1 MNRNY
6 LAIILAAG
14 KGSRLE
20 HKGPKALFEINNI
33 PLIQYLYNSITSLGS
48 IDMLTVVGYKKN
60 TLINYIKNKSIYAIQ
75 DQQLG
80 TAHAV
85 NQCTEYIK
93 KYKNTFVFVADAPFI
108 SESYIS
114 SMMRLHEQQK
124 SDCTFLYSNFPI
136 NLPYGRLIFN
146 NQNRLLRL
154 VEFHHANEE
163 EIKINSYFTSQYL
176 FKSSTLLEVLKK
188 INPDIKT
195 GEFNLTDSIN
205 ILLSQQSRISPL
217 FIKNYKKLIG
227 INSIE
232 DFNYIIKK

>member
-20 HKGPKALFEINNI
+20 YKGPKALFEINNI
-33 PLIQYLYNSITSLGS
+33 PLIQYLYNSINSVGS
-48 IDMLTVVGYKKN
+48 IDLLTVVGYKKN
-60 TLINYIKNKSIYAIQ
+60 TLINYIKNKSIYTTQ

-93 KYKNTFVFVADAPFI
+93 KYKNTFIFVADAPFI
-108 SESYIS
+108 SKSYIS
-114 SMMRLHEQQK
+114 SMMRLHEEQK
-124 SDCTFLYSNFPI
+124 SDCTFLYSKFPI

-154 VEFHHANEE
+154 VEFHHANKE

-176 FKSSTLLEVLKK
+176 FKSSTLLELLKK
-188 INPDIKT
+188 INSDIKT
-195 GEFNLTDSIN
+195 GEFNLTDSLN
-205 ILLSQQSRISPL
+205 ILINQKSRISPF